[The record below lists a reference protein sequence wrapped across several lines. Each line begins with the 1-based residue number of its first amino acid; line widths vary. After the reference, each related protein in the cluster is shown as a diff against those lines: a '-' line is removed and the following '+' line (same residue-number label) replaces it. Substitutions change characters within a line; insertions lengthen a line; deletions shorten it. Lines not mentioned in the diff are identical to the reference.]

1 MAAQSKVAGVPKA
14 APKAT
19 AKPKA
24 EAKVPA
30 EGTADATALAKQPVQ
45 EPTEANRPEAEK
57 SLQPASEEAT
67 DVPGKPADDE
77 VTCGHCRK
85 QLLRSGAVAKG
96 GKRYFC
102 QPCHATCQMLLRH
115 GIKIDSELGGA
126 ESLDFFQK
134 AKEQRVADGGSLS
147 YTKVRA
153 LVKQSLCMRILKT
166 YTEAADGV
174 YKPLSMWARDGLDE
188 TQLKNV
194 QEEAP
199 WREDKLLGKVYCVEF
214 QSVHK
219 SKSFQE
225 AEEKL
230 LSLESTMRKRK
241 AAEPA
246 DSKPKKSKGQSKGQA
261 EEAAAKAEARCAS
274 PALEAL
280 QDLESDS
287 EEAGKK
293 KGAKP
298 DAGERRLL
306 RQEEKRLKKLFLA
319 QVAAAAKHQPRLE
332 EAVARLDKA
341 WAKLAKSEK
350 RSELPQLLQESSE
363 EVRLRLEEALK
374 DCGRLLTLRS
384 KGLSKLPDACEAV
397 VFESDKD
404 LQLLAKEVAGVT
416 RSLHDFLKPKEAK

>member
-1 MAAQSKVAGVPKA
+1 MAAQSKVAGVPL
-14 APKAT
+14 T

-67 DVPGKPADDE
+67 DVPGKRADDE

-85 QLLRSGAVAKG
+85 RAVAKG

-153 LVKQSLCMRILKT
+153 LVKQSLCVRILKT

-188 TQLKNV
+188 TQLKNM

-298 DAGERRLL
+298 DAGGRRLL

-363 EVRLRLEEALK
+363 EVRLRLEAALK
-374 DCGRLLTLRS
+374 DCGRLLTLR
-384 KGLSKLPDACEAV
+384 KGLSKLPDAREAV